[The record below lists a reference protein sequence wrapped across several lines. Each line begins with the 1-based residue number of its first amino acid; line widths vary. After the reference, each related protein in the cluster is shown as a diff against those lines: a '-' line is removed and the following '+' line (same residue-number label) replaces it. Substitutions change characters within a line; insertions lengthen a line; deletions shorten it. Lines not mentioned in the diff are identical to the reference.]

1 MANRPRIVV
10 LGSINMDL
18 VATTPALPQ
27 PGQTVMGDGFATL
40 PGARARTRPSRPSGS
55 ARTSA

>member
-1 MANRPRIVV
+1 MPDRPRIVV

-27 PGQTVMGDGFATL
+27 PGETVMGDGFATL
-40 PGARARTRPSRPSGS
+40 PGARGQTRPSRPPGS